1 MAADPERIGIRV
13 EQGGDYLVVLIAACH
28 EESGEAPV
36 AWMVDIS
43 TLLDQRANA
52 RLLVVG
58 GRKMEGGTWPA
69 LLEIS
74 TRLEKREH
82 ARHVTSPA
90 CEHEGGKIFEPL
102 VDIGT
107 LREYLTHAFCV
118 AGFCV
123 PA

>member
-1 MAADPERIGIRV
+1 MVLARYHERGVTSAR
-13 EQGGDYLVVLIAACH
+13 EG
-28 EESGEAPV
+28 
-36 AWMVDIS
+36 VDSS

-52 RLLVVG
+52 RLPVVG

-74 TRLEKREH
+74 TRLKKREH